1 MRIQTKTNPAAVE
14 TADAVV
20 FFLHAEHEA
29 SALGAP
35 FRGLNTEEFSG
46 KHSQL
51 CVVHTQGKLAAPRAL
66 LVGLGPR
73 KECSLPKLRRAVVAA
88 TKRLREIG
96 VVRPAFDAGAAE
108 RAGVIAEAVVAAHYD
123 FDEFKPSKAPPKTK
137 FARATIHVS
146 PGEVRDAGAAVERG
160 RIIGETVN
168 WTKAIANQ
176 PANVIYPAELAR
188 RAMGLARELR
198 GRLSCRVLDRRALE
212 RGGFGGLLAVGGGS
226 AREPRLIALEY
237 RGGNASQKPFALVGK
252 AITFDSG
259 GICIKPGDKMEEMK
273 WDKCGGCAVLGI
285 MRAAAL
291 LRLPVN
297 LLGVVAAAENMPSAT
312 SYRPGDI
319 VTTRSGKTIEVINTD
334 AEGRVILSDALAYA
348 CERKP
353 EAIVDFATLTGACV
367 VALGHNIGGLMGNDP
382 ALRQRILRASEATG
396 ERVWEL
402 PLEDEF
408 REMVKSDFATV
419 KNSAGRYGATLTGA
433 AFLQAFV
440 TEGVPWAHLDI
451 AGPAWVSD
459 TKPHHEKG
467 ATAFGVRLMIEM
479 LGRVSRQVSR

>member
-1 MRIQTKTNPAAVE
+1 MRIQTKTNPVTAE
-14 TADAVV
+14 TTDAVV
-20 FFLHAEHEA
+20 FLLHAEQKA

-35 FRGLNTEEFSG
+35 FRDLNAEEFSG
-46 KHSQL
+46 KPGQL
-51 CVVHTQGKLAAPRAL
+51 CVVHTQGRLHAARAL

-73 KECSLPKLRRAVVAA
+73 KEATPPKLRRAVVMAVR
-88 TKRLREIG
+88 RLREIG
-96 VVRPAFDAGAAE
+96 VQRAAFDAGDAE
-108 RAGVIAEAVVAAHYD
+108 RAGVIAEAAVAAHYD
-123 FDEFKPSKAPPKTK
+123 FDDFKPSKASPKT
-137 FARATIHVS
+137 RLSLATIHIS
-146 PGEVRDAGAAVERG
+146 PGEARGAADSVQRG
-160 RIIGETVN
+160 RVIGETVN
-168 WTKAIANQ
+168 WTKSIANL
-176 PANVIYPAELAR
+176 PGNVIYPAEMGR
-188 RAMGLARELR
+188 RALALARELR
-198 GRLSCRVLDRRALE
+198 GRLRCRVLDKRALE
-212 RGGFGGLLAVGGGS
+212 RGKFGGLLAVGSGS
-226 AREPRLIALEY
+226 IREPRLIVLEY
-237 RGGNASQKPFALVGK
+237 RGGRASQKPFALVGK

-273 WDKCGGCAVLGI
+273 WDKCGGCAVFGI

-297 LLGVVAAAENMPSAT
+297 ILGVVAAAENMPSAT

-334 AEGRVILSDALAYA
+334 AEGRVVLSDALAYA
-348 CERKP
+348 CEQKP

-367 VALGHNIGGLMGNDP
+367 VALGHNIGGLMGNDG
-382 ALRQRILRASEATG
+382 ALRKRILRASETTG

-408 REMVKSDFATV
+408 RDMVKSDAATV
-419 KNSAGRYGATLTGA
+419 KNSAGRYGATITGA

-459 TKPHHEKG
+459 AKPHHEKG
-467 ATAFGVRLMIEM
+467 ATAFGVRLMIE
-479 LGRVSRQVSR
+479 LLSCGK

>member
-1 MRIQTKTNPAAVE
+1 MRIQTKTTPATTE
-14 TADAVV
+14 TSDAVV
-20 FFLHAEHEA
+20 FLLHAEHKV
-29 SALGAP
+29 SALGAV
-35 FRGLNTEEFSG
+35 FRDLNAEEFAG
-46 KHSQL
+46 KLGQL
-51 CVVHTQGKLAAPRAL
+51 CLVHTQGKLAAPRAL

-73 KECSLPKLRRAVVAA
+73 KDLTPPKLRRAVVMA
-88 TKRLREIG
+88 TRRLREVG
-96 VVRPAFDAGAAE
+96 VSRAAFDAGDAE
-108 RAGVIAEAVVAAHYD
+108 RAGVVAEAAVAAHYD
-123 FDEFKPSKAPPKTK
+123 FDEFKPSKAPPRTK
-137 FARATIHVS
+137 LALVTIHVS
-146 PGEVRDAGAAVERG
+146 PGEARAAATAVERG
-160 RIIGETVN
+160 RVIGETVN
-168 WTKAIANQ
+168 WTKALANQ
-176 PANVIYPAELAR
+176 PGNVIYPAELGR
-188 RAMGLARELR
+188 RALALARELR
-198 GRLSCRVLDRRALE
+198 GRLRCRVLDKRALE
-212 RGGFGGLLAVGGGS
+212 RGGFGGLLAVGSGS
-226 AREPRLIALEY
+226 AREPQLIVLEY
-237 RGGNASQKPFALVGK
+237 RGGRAGQKPFAVVGK

-285 MRAAAL
+285 MKAAAL

-334 AEGRVILSDALAYA
+334 AEGRVILSDALAFA
-348 CERKP
+348 CEQKP

-367 VALGHNIGGLMGNDP
+367 VALGHNIGGLMGNDA
-382 ALRQRILRASEATG
+382 ALCKRIERASEATG

-408 REMVKSDFATV
+408 RDMVKSDVATV
-419 KNSAGRYGATLTGA
+419 KNSAGRYAGTLTGA

-440 TEGVPWAHLDI
+440 AEGVPWAHLDI

-459 TKPHHEKG
+459 AKPHHEKG

-479 LGRVSRQVSR
+479 LSSKA